1 MKPNPPIVKNMSE
14 KLQKVLA
21 RAGLGSRRQAEE
33 WIKEGRVTVDG
44 QVAHLGERVTASS
57 QISVD
62 GKLLHASKITP
73 KQQVLIYHKPLGEI
87 CTRHDPEGRP
97 TVFDNLPKVAG
108 RWISV
113 GRLDINTSGLL
124 LFCNDGELAN
134 QLMHPK
140 TQIEREYA
148 ARVLGQVSEADAVR
162 LTHGVNLEDGPGRFE
177 HIVDAGG
184 EGANHWYH
192 LVTMEGRNRFV
203 RRMFEACGMAVN
215 RLIRVRYG
223 PLVLPRGLRQ
233 GRFQELE
240 GEELQKLLE
249 VCQG

>member
-1 MKPNPPIVKNMSE
+1 MSE

-33 WIKEGRVTVDG
+33 WIQEGRVKVNG
-44 QVAHLGERVTASS
+44 QVAHLGERVELDA

-62 GKLLHASKITP
+62 GKILHLSKITP
-73 KQQVLIYHKPLGEI
+73 KQQVLIYHKPVGEI
-87 CTRHDPEGRP
+87 CTRHDPSGRK
-97 TVFDNLPKVAG
+97 TVFDSLPKVQG
-108 RWISV
+108 RWVSV

-140 TQIEREYA
+140 THIEREYA
-148 ARVLGQVSEADAVR
+148 VRILGTLSSEDAER
-162 LTHGVNLEDGPGRFE
+162 LTHGINLEDGHGRFE
-177 HIVDAGG
+177 HIVEAGG

-192 LVTMEGRNRFV
+192 LVCMEGRNRFV
-203 RRMFEACGMAVN
+203 RRMFEACNLVVN

-223 PLVLPRGLRQ
+223 SLMLPRGLKQ
-233 GRFQELE
+233 GMWRILE
-240 GEELQKLLE
+240 GEDLQKLLDDCHSKE
-249 VCQG
+249 PDS